1 MNLLKV
7 NRDITDLELGQF
19 VDAVFVDDL
28 ICVDLNV
35 MRDAALIRTFAV
47 LLDSYF
53 NYRTG

>member
-1 MNLLKV
+1 MKLLKV

-35 MRDAALIRTFAV
+35 MRDTALIRTFAV
-47 LLDSYF
+47 MHDSYF
-53 NYRTG
+53 NLWN